1 MNQFNSL
8 YHPFTTSSG
17 FVCNNILCITPTT
30 RVCLEPA
37 RQGVRIREENL
48 FQPHS
53 TNLHNYTFSSLPSK
67 GQTLEIFLFQFK
79 KGHVLYLISI
89 ERRGDD

>member
-1 MNQFNSL
+1 M
-8 YHPFTTSSG
+8 
-17 FVCNNILCITPTT
+17 
-30 RVCLEPA
+30 
-37 RQGVRIREENL
+37 REENL